1 MNEMNSKIQRAK
13 IEKDQ
18 DIMNANTQQEVAV
31 VRAEQ

>member
-1 MNEMNSKIQRAK
+1 MNSKIQRAK